1 MQTLQLSRILELT
14 GRQRLIWTNRKHKWK
29 HVQATAM
36 MIIAMRYVLSTAIL
50 RNMKSRL
57 SLKPKMLVM

>member
-1 MQTLQLSRILELT
+1 
-14 GRQRLIWTNRKHKWK
+14 
-29 HVQATAM
+29 M
-36 MIIAMRYVLSTAIL
+36 MIMTMRYVLSIAIR